1 MGYFI
6 KRKDNTIEPEEI
18 LLDKKSQA
26 KRYEKIE
33 RPISKGIFF
42 AFLLLIVLIVFILLG
57 RAFYLQI
64 LKGDE
69 FVSQAQ
75 ENKAKSYYLQPKRGI
90 IYDRNLNQLVLNDV
104 FFDLVL
110 YLDRMPKGEERKKIL
125 NEIAK
130 KFNLSKE
137 ELLKLKDE
145 ISNSSTSNDVVV
157 LKNIQKTNAIYTK
170 VNLNKFPMLY
180 IKERYVRNYKFQ
192 SLSHVIG
199 YLGRVTKLDLKT
211 SQDLTPNDY
220 VGKTGVEKVYDKLL
234 RGKKGVMVKI
244 TDSTLNVIETKK
256 IKDPKDGNN
265 LILTIDLKLQEKA
278 YKALKDAILKNKD
291 AKGGVVIVT
300 NPKTGEILAL
310 ANYPSFDANIF
321 SSLNKNKNEYLK
333 IINNKSR
340 PLFNRAISGTYSP
353 GSSIKPFIAAAA
365 LQEQIITEKTSI
377 NDNLGYISITNKY
390 NPEIKYIFR
399 DWKVGGHGITDV
411 KKAIAVSSNV
421 FFYTIGGGYGG
432 IEGLG
437 IERIKEYLNK
447 FWFGKLTGIDLP
459 GEKVGV
465 IPTPEW
471 KKSYKGEDWYIGDTY
486 ITSIGQGNMLI
497 TPIQMATALSSLVND
512 GKVIRLYILKEIS
525 DALNQKT
532 IKKSEIKELNSGFVD
547 KRYFKIVKEG
557 MRMAVLNGSAQRLK
571 NFPVEIAGK
580 TGTAQTNGAPH
591 SWFISFAPYKDPEI
605 AVVVLVENGGEGSA
619 TAIPIAKK
627 VYEAYFGIEK

>member
-1 MGYFI
+1 M
-6 KRKDNTIEPEEI
+6 
-18 LLDKKSQA
+18 
-26 KRYEKIE
+26 
-33 RPISKGIFF
+33 
-42 AFLLLIVLIVFILLG
+42 
-57 RAFYLQI
+57 
-64 LKGDE
+64 
-69 FVSQAQ
+69 
-75 ENKAKSYYLQPKRGI
+75 
-90 IYDRNLNQLVLNDV
+90 
-104 FFDLVL
+104 
-110 YLDRMPKGEERKKIL
+110 
-125 NEIAK
+125 
-130 KFNLSKE
+130 
-137 ELLKLKDE
+137 
-145 ISNSSTSNDVVV
+145 
-157 LKNIQKTNAIYTK
+157 
-170 VNLNKFPMLY
+170 
-180 IKERYVRNYKFQ
+180 
-192 SLSHVIG
+192 
-199 YLGRVTKLDLKT
+199 
-211 SQDLTPNDY
+211 
-220 VGKTGVEKVYDKLL
+220 
-234 RGKKGVMVKI
+234 
-244 TDSTLNVIETKK
+244 
-256 IKDPKDGNN
+256 
-265 LILTIDLKLQEKA
+265 
-278 YKALKDAILKNKD
+278 
-291 AKGGVVIVT
+291 
-300 NPKTGEILAL
+300 
-310 ANYPSFDANIF
+310 
-321 SSLNKNKNEYLK
+321 
-333 IINNKSR
+333 
-340 PLFNRAISGTYSP
+340 
-353 GSSIKPFIAAAA
+353 
-365 LQEQIITEKTSI
+365 
-377 NDNLGYISITNKY
+377 
-390 NPEIKYIFR
+390 
-399 DWKVGGHGITDV
+399 GGHGITDV

-512 GKVIRLYILKEIS
+512 GKVIRPYILKEIR

-591 SWFISFAPYKDPEI
+591 AWFISFAPYKDPEI